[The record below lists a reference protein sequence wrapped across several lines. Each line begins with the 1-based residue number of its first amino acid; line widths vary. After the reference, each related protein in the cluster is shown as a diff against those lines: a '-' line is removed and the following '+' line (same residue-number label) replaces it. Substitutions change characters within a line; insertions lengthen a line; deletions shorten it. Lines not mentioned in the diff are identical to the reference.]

1 MAIAVE
7 MIVCSGCRGLITEC
21 FICRTTIED
30 GDEIDCLLGG
40 GFHNHVGCE
49 E

>member
-7 MIVCSGCRGLITEC
+7 MIVCSGCGGLITEC
-21 FICRTTIED
+21 FICKKPIED
-30 GDEIDCLLGG
+30 GDEIDCLRGG
-40 GFHNHVGCE
+40 YHNHVGCE